1 MTTSERTPLT
11 DVELAKLRWAASH
24 PQVKIDDFDTVG
36 DSLHDRGYLTFYDAG
51 YVDWY
56 GYWVTIS
63 PSGLQAI
70 LEADGG
76 GRA

>member
-1 MTTSERTPLT
+1 MTTSDTRLTPE
-11 DVELAKLRWAASH
+11 ELSKLRWAASH

-36 DSLHDRGYLTFYDAG
+36 DSLYDRGYLTSYDAG

-70 LEADGG
+70 QEAELP
-76 GRA
+76 